1 MKKQLISS
9 IFIAGVLTATGAIA
23 AEDYT
28 GYSNE
33 ELFEMRGQVGM
44 MNEEDRQAYRTE
56 RKNRMQNM
64 SQEERQT
71 MNQNHGENAGSG
83 NGDRDRVQSRDGSGS
98 GNQNGN
104 GDRMK
109 LRDGSGGGKQ
119 HGSQGGGGQG
129 KGR

>member
-9 IFIAGVLTATGAIA
+9 IFIAGILTTTGAIA
-23 AEDYT
+23 TEDYT

-56 RKNRMQNM
+56 RQSRTQDM

-71 MNQNHGENAGSG
+71 MRQNQHENTGIQ
-83 NGDRDRVQSRDGSGS
+83 NGDGEHRQRQDGSG
-98 GNQNGN
+98 QGN
-104 GDRMK
+104 GKRMQ
-109 LRDGSGGGKQ
+109 LRDGSGAGNQYGRA
-119 HGSQGGGGQG
+119 GGQG
-129 KGR
+129 SGHGKGR